1 MFDDFDGKKKMFLS
15 IFPQTVSR
23 RRNSQQ
29 QWLLVFNPWVWKWCV
44 ISGHFSRPGT
54 LEPWNP
60 EPWNPGTRNPG
71 PLEPGTLEPWNLL
84 LGCNAMSMQLF
95 HETMTRAIRD
105 TKEFWWLRLV
115 GGWRVDGNGLV
126 LPGGHV
132 FVATLQ
138 MRVALG
144 GIGGWQYVFFSSDH
158 CLQCHVS
165 SLHTQNGWCLLG
177 LFLLS
182 WCLRRS
188 FMWEH
193 LKNPREVYY
202 WSFFPQ

>member
-1 MFDDFDGKKKMFLS
+1 MTLMVKKKCFFQFSLKQCQEEGIPNSNDCWFSIPGSGSDASFLVT
-15 IFPQTVSR
+15 FR
-23 RRNSQQ
+23 DR
-29 QWLLVFNPWVWKWCV
+29 
-44 ISGHFSRPGT
+44 
-54 LEPWNP
+54 

-71 PLEPGTLEPWNLL
+71 TLEPGTLEPWNLL

-165 SLHTQNGWCLLG
+165 SLHTQNG
-177 LFLLS
+177 
-182 WCLRRS
+182 
-188 FMWEH
+188 
-193 LKNPREVYY
+193 
-202 WSFFPQ
+202 